1 MPISLTDPVLGL
13 GLAAFA
19 LLLLALPLAFWGLS
33 SSLAQSDGRSQPAGL
48 PQQPGLA
55 QQPGLPLQAGNSG
68 LVRVLVA
75 SANLALTAQLV
86 LRWWQSGH
94 FPISNLYESLCFLAW
109 ACTLTQLLVERS
121 WPSALVPASA
131 TPMGL
136 GCVAFASF
144 ALPDQLQAASPLVPA
159 LRSSWL
165 VMHVSVIMV
174 SYAALLVGSLLSLAV
189 LFTGRGQ
196 ALEVRS
202 SSIGSGGYRQG
213 VMAASTAGGPAPAP
227 ALSLQSAVMG
237 VSEQLDSLS
246 YRTITVGFLLLSVGI
261 VSGAV
266 WANEAWGSWWS
277 WDPKETWALI
287 CWLVYAAYLHTR
299 LSRGWQGRRPALVA
313 VAGLVVICVCYIGV
327 NLLGIGLHSYG
338 WFFDA

>member
-1 MPISLTDPVLGL
+1 VSDPVLALGL
-13 GLAAFA
+13 GAFA
-19 LLLLALPLAFWGLS
+19 LLLLALPLAFWSVS
-33 SSLAQSDGRSQPAGL
+33 SGGQGSR
-48 PQQPGLA
+48 
-55 QQPGLPLQAGNSG
+55 
-68 LVRVLVA
+68 LVRLLVA

-109 ACTLTQLLVERS
+109 ASTLTQLLVERS
-121 WPSALVPASA
+121 YPSPVVAAAA
-131 TPMGL
+131 TPMAL
-136 GCVAFASF
+136 GGVAFASF
-144 ALPDQLQAASPLVPA
+144 ALPDQLQQAAPLVPA

-189 LFTGRGQ
+189 LFTDRDRQ
-196 ALEVRS
+196 LELRS
-202 SSIGSGGYRQG
+202 SSIGSGGFRQAELALG
-213 VMAASTAGGPAPAP
+213 AGGGAGLNLSSAT
-227 ALSLQSAVMG
+227 LSL
-237 VSEQLDSLS
+237 SEQLDSLS

-313 VAGLVVICVCYIGV
+313 VAGFVVICVCYIGV

-338 WFFDA
+338 WFLSA

>member
-1 MPISLTDPVLGL
+1 MLPDPVIALGL
-13 GLAAFA
+13 TAFA
-19 LLLLALPLAFWGLS
+19 LLLLVLPLAFWALS
-33 SSLAQSDGRSQPAGL
+33 GGHSSKA
-48 PQQPGLA
+48 
-55 QQPGLPLQAGNSG
+55 
-68 LVRVLVA
+68 VRLLVA
-75 SANLALTAQLV
+75 AANLCLTAQLV
-86 LRWWQSGH
+86 LRWWDSGH

-109 ACTLTQLLVERS
+109 ACTLTQLLVERN
-121 WPSALVPASA
+121 WPSPLVPAAA
-131 TPMGL
+131 TPMAL

-144 ALPDQLQAASPLVPA
+144 ALPDRLQEASPLVPA

-189 LFTGRGQ
+189 LFTDRGNS
-196 ALEVRS
+196 LELRS
-202 SSIGSGGYRQG
+202 SSIGSGGYRQATLVTAADGSGSG
-213 VMAASTAGGPAPAP
+213 VAPLQ
-227 ALSLQSAVMG
+227 LSS
-237 VSEQLDSLS
+237 VSMPVVEQLDSLS
-246 YRTITVGFLLLSVGI
+246 YRTITVGFLLLSVGL

-299 LSRGWQGRRPALVA
+299 LIRGWQGRKPALVA
-313 VAGLVVICVCYIGV
+313 AAGLVVIAVCYIGV

-338 WFFDA
+338 WFFDS

>member
-1 MPISLTDPVLGL
+1 MAACCCCVRPAAEGSLRTANWTLSCCLRDSFVSDPVLALGL
-13 GLAAFA
+13 GAFA
-19 LLLLALPLAFWGLS
+19 LLLLALPLAFWSVSG
-33 SSLAQSDGRSQPAGL
+33 GGKGSQW
-48 PQQPGLA
+48 
-55 QQPGLPLQAGNSG
+55 
-68 LVRVLVA
+68 VRLLVA
-75 SANLALTAQLV
+75 AASLALTAQLV

-109 ACTLTQLLVERS
+109 ACTLTQLLVERNY
-121 WPSALVPASA
+121 PSPIVAAAA

-144 ALPDQLQAASPLVPA
+144 ALPDQLQQAAPLVPA

-174 SYAALLVGSLLSLAV
+174 SYAALLVGSLLSVAV
-189 LFTGRGQ
+189 LFTDRGQ
-196 ALEVRS
+196 QLELRS
-202 SSIGSGGYRQG
+202 SSIGSGGYRQ
-213 VMAASTAGGPAPAP
+213 AALAADGAGSAGFNLSSAT
-227 ALSLQSAVMG
+227 LSL
-237 VSEQLDSLS
+237 SEQLDSLS
-246 YRTITVGFLLLSVGI
+246 YRTITVGFLLLSIGI

-313 VAGLVVICVCYIGV
+313 VAGFVVICVCYIGV

>member
-1 MPISLTDPVLGL
+1 MTDPVLLLGL
-13 GLAAFA
+13 GAFA
-19 LLLLALPLAFWGLS
+19 LLLLALPLSFWSVSGAGKGS
-33 SSLAQSDGRSQPAGL
+33 SV
-48 PQQPGLA
+48 
-55 QQPGLPLQAGNSG
+55 
-68 LVRVLVA
+68 VRLLVA
-75 SANLALTAQLV
+75 GANLALTAQLV

-121 WPSALVPASA
+121 YPSPLVAAAA
-131 TPMGL
+131 TPIGL

-144 ALPDQLQAASPLVPA
+144 ALPDQLQQAAPLVPA

-165 VMHVSVIMV
+165 IMHVSVIMV
-174 SYAALLVGSLLSLAV
+174 SYAALLVGSLLSAAV
-189 LFTGRGQ
+189 LVTDRGQ
-196 ALEVRS
+196 SLELRS
-202 SSIGSGGYRQG
+202 SSIGSGGYRQAQL
-213 VMAASTAGGPAPAP
+213 AADGGAAGLN
-227 ALSLQSAVMG
+227 LSSSSISL
-237 VSEQLDSLS
+237 SEQLDSLS
-246 YRTITVGFLLLSVGI
+246 YRTITVGFLLLSIGI

-313 VAGLVVICVCYIGV
+313 VAGFVVICVCYIGV

-338 WFFDA
+338 WFLS

>member
-1 MPISLTDPVLGL
+1 VTDPVLALGL
-13 GLAAFA
+13 GAFA
-19 LLLLALPLAFWGLS
+19 LLLLALPLAFWSVSGGGRAS
-33 SSLAQSDGRSQPAGL
+33 SA
-48 PQQPGLA
+48 
-55 QQPGLPLQAGNSG
+55 
-68 LVRVLVA
+68 VRLLVA
-75 SANLALTAQLV
+75 GANLSLTAQLV

-109 ACTLTQLLVERS
+109 ACTLTQLLVERGY
-121 WPSALVPASA
+121 PSPLVAAAA

-144 ALPDQLQAASPLVPA
+144 ALPDQLQQSAPLVPA

-174 SYAALLVGSLLSLAV
+174 SYAALLVGSLLSAAV
-189 LFTGRGQ
+189 LVTDKGQ
-196 ALEVRS
+196 ALELRS
-202 SSIGSGGYRQG
+202 SSIGSGGYRQAQL
-213 VMAASTAGGPAPAP
+213 AADGGSGN
-227 ALSLQSAVMG
+227 LSLSSASMSL
-237 VSEQLDSLS
+237 SEQLDSLS
-246 YRTITVGFLLLSVGI
+246 YRTITVGFLLLSIGI

-327 NLLGIGLHSYG
+327 NLMGIGLHSYG
-338 WFFDA
+338 WFLST

>member
-1 MPISLTDPVLGL
+1 VTAL

-19 LLLLALPLAFWGLS
+19 LLLIVLPLAFWSLS
-33 SSLAQSDGRSQPAGL
+33 GDRSSAS
-48 PQQPGLA
+48 
-55 QQPGLPLQAGNSG
+55 
-68 LVRVLVA
+68 VRLLVA
-75 SANLALTAQLV
+75 AANLCLTAQLV
-86 LRWWQSGH
+86 LRWIGSGH

-109 ACTLTQLLVERS
+109 GCTLVQLLVERS
-121 WPSALVPASA
+121 WPSPLVPAA
-131 TPMGL
+131 TTPVAL

-144 ALPDQLQAASPLVPA
+144 ALPERLQEASPLVPA

-165 VMHVSVIMV
+165 VMHVSVIML

-189 LFTGRGQ
+189 LFTDRGQ
-196 ALEVRS
+196 DLQLRS
-202 SSIGSGGYRQG
+202 SSIGSGGFRQARLASDG
-213 VMAASTAGGPAPAP
+213 PGAMAAPLQ
-227 ALSLQSAVMG
+227 LSS
-237 VSEQLDSLS
+237 VSMTMAEQLDSLS
-246 YRTITVGFLLLSVGI
+246 YRTITVGFLLLSVGL

-299 LSRGWQGRRPALVA
+299 LIRGWQGRRPALLA
-313 VAGLVVICVCYIGV
+313 SAGLVVIAVCYIGV

-338 WFFDA
+338 WFFEG

>member
-1 MPISLTDPVLGL
+1 MTDPVLALGL
-13 GLAAFA
+13 GAFA
-19 LLLLALPLAFWGLS
+19 LLLLALPLAFWSVSGGGRAS
-33 SSLAQSDGRSQPAGL
+33 SA
-48 PQQPGLA
+48 
-55 QQPGLPLQAGNSG
+55 
-68 LVRVLVA
+68 VRLLVA
-75 SANLALTAQLV
+75 GANLSLTAQLV

-109 ACTLTQLLVERS
+109 ACTLTQLLVERGY
-121 WPSALVPASA
+121 PSPLVAAAA

-144 ALPDQLQAASPLVPA
+144 ALPDQLQQSAPLVPA

-174 SYAALLVGSLLSLAV
+174 SYAALLVGSLLSAAV
-189 LFTGRGQ
+189 LVTDKGQ
-196 ALEVRS
+196 ALELRS
-202 SSIGSGGYRQG
+202 SSIGSGGYRQAQL
-213 VMAASTAGGPAPAP
+213 AADGGSGN
-227 ALSLQSAVMG
+227 LSLSSASMSL
-237 VSEQLDSLS
+237 SEQLDSLS
-246 YRTITVGFLLLSVGI
+246 YRTITVGFLLLSIGI

-327 NLLGIGLHSYG
+327 NLMGIGLHSYG
-338 WFFDA
+338 WFLST

>member
-1 MPISLTDPVLGL
+1 MLPDPVIALGL
-13 GLAAFA
+13 TAFA
-19 LLLLALPLAFWGLS
+19 LLLLVLPLAFWALS
-33 SSLAQSDGRSQPAGL
+33 GGHSSKA
-48 PQQPGLA
+48 
-55 QQPGLPLQAGNSG
+55 
-68 LVRVLVA
+68 VRLLVA
-75 SANLALTAQLV
+75 AANLCLTAQLV
-86 LRWWQSGH
+86 LRWWDSDH

-109 ACTLTQLLVERS
+109 ACTLTQLLVERN
-121 WPSALVPASA
+121 WPSPLVPAAA
-131 TPMGL
+131 TPMAL

-144 ALPDQLQAASPLVPA
+144 ALPDRLQEASPLVPA

-189 LFTGRGQ
+189 LFTDRGNS
-196 ALEVRS
+196 LELRS
-202 SSIGSGGYRQG
+202 SSIGSGGYRQATLVTAADGSGSG
-213 VMAASTAGGPAPAP
+213 VAPLQ
-227 ALSLQSAVMG
+227 LSSVAMPV
-237 VSEQLDSLS
+237 VEQLDSLS
-246 YRTITVGFLLLSVGI
+246 YRTITVGFLLLSVGL

-299 LSRGWQGRRPALVA
+299 LIRGWQGRKPALVA
-313 VAGLVVICVCYIGV
+313 AAGLVVIAVCYIGV

-338 WFFDA
+338 WFFDS

>member
-1 MPISLTDPVLGL
+1 MSALLNDPVLGL

-19 LLLLALPLAFWGLS
+19 LLLLVLPLSFWSLS
-33 SSLAQSDGRSQPAGL
+33 GGQSSPA
-48 PQQPGLA
+48 
-55 QQPGLPLQAGNSG
+55 
-68 LVRVLVA
+68 VRVPVA
-75 SANLALTAQLV
+75 AANLCLTAQLV
-86 LRWWQSGH
+86 LRWMDSGH

-109 ACTLTQLLVERS
+109 GCTLTQLLVERS
-121 WPSALVPASA
+121 WPSPLVPAAA
-131 TPMGL
+131 TPMAL

-144 ALPDQLQAASPLVPA
+144 ALPDTLQQASPLVPA

-165 VMHVSVIMV
+165 VMHVSVIML

-189 LFTGRGQ
+189 LFTDRSN
-196 ALEVRS
+196 ALELRS
-202 SSIGSGGYRQG
+202 NSIGSGGFRQAQL
-213 VMAASTAGGPAPAP
+213 VSASGTPASELQ
-227 ALSLQSAVMG
+227 LSSVAMPVA
-237 VSEQLDSLS
+237 EQLDSLS
-246 YRTITVGFLLLSVGI
+246 YRTITVGFLLLSVGL

-299 LSRGWQGRRPALVA
+299 LIRGWQGRKPAFVA
-313 VAGLVVICVCYIGV
+313 VAGLVVIAVCYIGV

-338 WFFDA
+338 WFFDS

>member
-1 MPISLTDPVLGL
+1 LPISLTDPVLGL

-19 LLLLALPLAFWGLS
+19 LLLLALPIAFWGLS
-33 SSLAQSDGRSQPAGL
+33 TSLAQADGQGQKTGV
-48 PQQPGLA
+48 PQQTA
-55 QQPGLPLQAGNSG
+55 NSG

-174 SYAALLVGSLLSLAV
+174 SYAALLVGSLLSMAV
-189 LFTGRGQ
+189 LFTDRGQ

-213 VMAASTAGGPAPAP
+213 VMAASTAGGPGP
-227 ALSLQSAVMG
+227 ALSLQSAAMG

-338 WFFDA
+338 WFFDS

>member
-1 MPISLTDPVLGL
+1 MNDPVLSL
-13 GLAAFA
+13 GLLAFA
-19 LLLLALPLAFWGLS
+19 LLLVALPLAFWSLSGGRS
-33 SSLAQSDGRSQPAGL
+33 SSA
-48 PQQPGLA
+48 
-55 QQPGLPLQAGNSG
+55 
-68 LVRVLVA
+68 VRLFVA
-75 SANLALTAQLV
+75 AANLSLTAQLT
-86 LRWWQSGH
+86 LRWWDSGH

-121 WPSALVPASA
+121 WPSPLVPAAA

-136 GCVAFASF
+136 GCLAFASF
-144 ALPDQLQAASPLVPA
+144 ALPDRLQEASPLVPA

-174 SYAALLVGSLLSLAV
+174 SYAALLVGSLLSVAV
-189 LFTGRGQ
+189 LFTDRGQ
-196 ALEVRS
+196 DLQLRS
-202 SSIGSGGYRQG
+202 SSIGSGGYRQ
-213 VMAASTAGGPAPAP
+213 AKLAGEAGELR
-227 ALSLQSAVMG
+227 LSSVSIG

-246 YRTITVGFLLLSVGI
+246 YRTITVGFLLLSVGL

-287 CWLVYAAYLHTR
+287 CWLVYAAYLHSR
-299 LSRGWQGRRPALVA
+299 LSRGWQGRRPAMVA
-313 VAGLVVICVCYIGV
+313 AAGLVVIVVCYIGV

-338 WFFDA
+338 WFLGA

>member
-1 MPISLTDPVLGL
+1 VTDPVLLLGL
-13 GLAAFA
+13 GAFA
-19 LLLLALPLAFWGLS
+19 LLLLALPLSFWSVSGAGKGS
-33 SSLAQSDGRSQPAGL
+33 SV
-48 PQQPGLA
+48 
-55 QQPGLPLQAGNSG
+55 
-68 LVRVLVA
+68 VRLLVA
-75 SANLALTAQLV
+75 GANLALTAQLV

-109 ACTLTQLLVERS
+109 ACTLTQLLVERTY
-121 WPSALVPASA
+121 PSPLVAAAA
-131 TPMGL
+131 TPIGL

-144 ALPDQLQAASPLVPA
+144 ALPDQLQQAAPLVPA

-165 VMHVSVIMV
+165 IMHVSVIMV
-174 SYAALLVGSLLSLAV
+174 SYAALLVGSLLSAAV
-189 LFTGRGQ
+189 LVTDRGQ
-196 ALEVRS
+196 ALELRS
-202 SSIGSGGYRQG
+202 SSIGSGGYRQAQL
-213 VMAASTAGGPAPAP
+213 AADGGAAGLN
-227 ALSLQSAVMG
+227 LSSSSISL
-237 VSEQLDSLS
+237 SEQLDSLS
-246 YRTITVGFLLLSVGI
+246 YRTITVGFLLLSIGI

-313 VAGLVVICVCYIGV
+313 VAGFVVICVCYIGV

-338 WFFDA
+338 WFLS

>member
-1 MPISLTDPVLGL
+1 MLLSLPFDLVTGL
-13 GLAAFA
+13 GFGAFV
-19 LLLLALPLAFWGLS
+19 LLLLAMPIAFWS
-33 SSLAQSDGRSQPAGL
+33 VSAAQRTGVVQL
-48 PQQPGLA
+48 
-55 QQPGLPLQAGNSG
+55 
-68 LVRVLVA
+68 LVA
-75 SANLALTAQLV
+75 VANLLLTAQLV
-86 LRWWQSGH
+86 LRWWESGH

-109 ACTLTQLLVERS
+109 ACTLTQLLVERT
-121 WPSALVPASA
+121 WPSPIVAAAA

-136 GCVAFASF
+136 GCIAFASF
-144 ALPDQLQAASPLVPA
+144 ALPDQLQTSAPLVPA

-189 LFTGRGQ
+189 LFTDRGE
-196 ALEVRS
+196 ALELRS
-202 SSIGSGGYRQG
+202 SSIGSGGYRRA
-213 VMAASTAGGPAPAP
+213 VATTEGG
-227 ALSLQSAVMG
+227 LIQLQSVQF
-237 VSEQLDSLS
+237 STNEQLDSLS
-246 YRTITVGFLLLSVGI
+246 YRTITVGFLMLTVGI

-266 WANEAWGSWWS
+266 WANEAWGSYWS

-313 VAGLVVICVCYIGV
+313 VAGLVVIAVCYIGV

-338 WFFDA
+338 WFLS